1 MARRMKITRP
11 RPQGRAVD
19 VDGKMIRSGEIGVFD
34 EATISARRS
43 WFEPAPLPKPK
54 KTETK
59 PKSSTKK
66 SSTKKT
72 KTETKS

>member
-19 VDGKMIRSGEIGVFD
+19 VDGKMIRTGEISVFD

-43 WFEPAPLPKPK
+43 WFEPAPLPKQK
-54 KTETK
+54 
-59 PKSSTKK
+59 KSSTKK
-66 SSTKKT
+66 SSTQKT
-72 KTETKS
+72 TETKS